1 MTEHDDRLPMHQML
15 EHEREAVEMIRG
27 RTRAEVQTNRMLQL
41 ALVHLVQTV
50 GEAATRVSAAG
61 HVRYSQVPWGQAI
74 STRHRMVHGYDT
86 IDYDVVWDTIA
97 GDFPPLVAAL
107 EQALTGEP
115 D

>member
-15 EHEREAVEMIRG
+15 EHAREAVEMIRE
-27 RTRAEVQTNRMLQL
+27 RTRAELQTNRMLQL

-61 HVRYSQVPWGQAI
+61 RVRYSEAN
-74 STRHRMVHGYDT
+74 H
-86 IDYDVVWDTIA
+86 
-97 GDFPPLVAAL
+97 FPPLVAAL
-107 EQALTGEP
+107 ERVLAGEP